1 MALDP
6 DRRRQLHG
14 LKLRA
19 LTQEFLGADL
29 REVTGTEA
37 GAVGRAEAPGGGRI
51 GVALAEE
58 RPERGLGAA
67 LVSAHRYDVEQ
78 LHLFAAGAAG
88 VLARRAELFDFP
100 IHVWEVSGRSASVAE
115 ARAHTAAPAAPDVPE
130 LTILLDLADVDVIVE
145 HGTVIGEVQGLEVA
159 RVVATDEGHR
169 LEVGV
174 GAHDREAFSLLH
186 GDVPTPDAIRRVASL
201 VRSHRAPGADPHPLN
216 RLGAERW
223 LRARL
228 IDRPELV
235 GAVTLTPAEPPVV
248 RTNLK
253 EAVPAVARGL
263 DADGH
268 PVVVVTSVGADLDL
282 VPFAADAQ
290 ARSGDGAEL
299 VIAVPARDAHDAT
312 LAPSRWLREGVRVAV
327 IDDRWREWADG
338 SSVA

>member
-19 LTQEFLGADL
+19 LTQEHLGADL
-29 REVTGTEA
+29 REVTGTDV
-37 GAVGRAEAPGGGRI
+37 GAVGCAEDSAGQRI

-67 LVSAHRYDVEQ
+67 LASARRYGVGE
-78 LHLFAAGAAG
+78 LHVFAAARAG
-88 VLARRAELFDFP
+88 VLARRAELFEFP
-100 IHVWEVSGRSASVAE
+100 VHVWGLSGRSAH
-115 ARAHTAAPAAPDVPE
+115 RADAHVHVAAPVPPEVPE
-130 LTILLDLADVDVIVE
+130 LIVLLELADVDVIVE

-159 RVVATDEGHR
+159 RVVADEHGHR

-174 GAHDREAFSLLH
+174 GAHDREAFGLLH
-186 GDVPTPDAIRRVASL
+186 GDVPTPDAIRQVATL

-228 IDRPELV
+228 IERPALV
-235 GAVTLTPAEPPVV
+235 GAARLAPAEPPVV

-253 EAVPAVARGL
+253 EPVPAVARGV
-263 DADGH
+263 DERGV
-268 PVVVVTSVGADLDL
+268 PMVVVTSVGVDLDL

-290 ARSGDGAEL
+290 ASGGDSADL
-299 VIAVPARDAHDAT
+299 VIAVPARDAHEVT
-312 LAPSRWLREGVRVAV
+312 LAMAQWLRAPARVVAV
-327 IDDRWREWADG
+327 DDRWREWSDG
-338 SSVA
+338 SSLA